1 MKINIYSF
9 FVAACAIMMG
19 CRGNLA
25 PFQPARTMPA
35 KGFALGVEG
44 SAIGAASNEGDEL
57 EGTFSIAGR
66 YALTDRIEI
75 GARIGTTRPEIMAK
89 FRLDNGKPGSVAFS
103 LAPSIGAFAATA
115 TGIRAFN
122 DYGQLPLLIGIPLGK
137 HELVLSPSVHFG
149 HAVNVDTYVWGFA
162 AGPGASI
169 GFVAQP
175 KPWLAILPSFAL
187 AVPFFHAGPL
197 GIDSNDTV
205 AYQLGIAVMMG
216 KLQ

>member
-1 MKINIYSF
+1 MKIFHYLVF
-9 FVAACAIMMG
+9 LAWGLTFLG

-25 PFQPARTMPA
+25 SFQPAQTMPA

-44 SAIGAASNEGDEL
+44 SGVGAASDEGGKF

-66 YALTDRIEI
+66 YAITDRIEI

-89 FRLDNGKPGSVAFS
+89 FRLDQGKPGSVAIS

-122 DYGQLPLLIGIPLGK
+122 DYGQIPLLIGIPIGN
-137 HELVLSPSVHFG
+137 HELVLSPSVHFA

-162 AGPGASI
+162 AGPGACI

-187 AVPFFHAGPL
+187 AVPFIHAGPL
-197 GIDSNDTV
+197 GVDTNDTV

-216 KLQ
+216 KMK

>member
-1 MKINIYSF
+1 MKITNYSAY
-9 FVAACAIMMG
+9 VASSLMFLG

-25 PFQPARTMPA
+25 PFQPAQNMPA
-35 KGFALGVEG
+35 KGFALGLEG
-44 SAIGAASNEGDEL
+44 SGVGAASDEGGEF

-66 YALTDRIEI
+66 YAVTDSIEI
-75 GARIGTTRPEIMAK
+75 GARIGATRPEIMAK
-89 FRLDNGKPGSVAFS
+89 FRLDQGKPGSVAVS

-122 DYGQLPLLIGIPLGK
+122 DYGQIPLLIGIPIGK
-137 HELVLSPSVHFG
+137 HELVLSPSVHFA

-175 KPWLAILPSFAL
+175 KPWLAILPSFAIAMPL
-187 AVPFFHAGPL
+187 FHAGPL
-197 GIDSNDTV
+197 GIDSNDTF
-205 AYQLGIAVMMG
+205 AYQLGVAIMTG
-216 KLQ
+216 KMK